1 MTINYISTATVS
13 SGLFQPSYWK
23 FEISY
28 ANYVLIQS
36 NPNALNLNYNGTL
49 VNINDNIYPTGT
61 VPPFG
66 NLWTISE
73 SAAGGQWY
81 ISFIVN
87 FSQYFLG
94 GIANWLNF
102 DGPYTAGVTGITNSI
117 TITNQPQSFVPVYN
131 PVPFT
136 FYSPNYAKDGYR
148 YLVTVAKELTGS
160 TNETIGTFKVVPR
173 IDGSGYLDIQK
184 ILASFTTVDFDEN
197 SFIMDNT
204 PNSYINYNVSF
215 GEEYTANYPYT
226 HLTKNTTPGLFSG
239 YTVLNQSNSSII
251 NPYRAGD
258 QINVV
263 TTPTG
268 ATATINGL
276 HQVLQVIDNH
286 TFVIDASYPT
296 TASTL
301 SISGTTNYADN
312 KKQGYTNLTTI
323 TGMTAFN
330 GALDWFDYK
339 HWDETKHVVQ
349 YNLTADTT
357 DQVWLLTSI
366 NNGSAALDKPKPSD
380 NVVYLTPTQNIW
392 VNFYTMSPNATH
404 YVNFKHSNNNGI
416 IADITITLD
425 DSGPYGP
432 MKQFRVCWLDLGI
445 TPKEGDKLSFRIINQ
460 SGDPFTRT
468 YDVLADVRCAIEDY
482 EVAFMDRMGSI
493 LSIPFY
499 LRATEKIN
507 ITKETNKQQ
516 QYYYDNI
523 DLNLANRGTNVNNV
537 NVVRT
542 YELNTNWMNDGM
554 LALYEEMMSSPYT
567 WLRMKAFSQYDGEY
581 TSNYYACTID
591 DKDYEVTK
599 QKNKRLI
606 KKTVTIKLANDR
618 PINC

>member
-1 MTINYISTATVS
+1 MTINYISATTVS

-36 NPNALNLNYNGTL
+36 NPNALNVNYNGTL
-49 VNINDNIYPTGT
+49 ININDDIYSTST

-81 ISFIVN
+81 ISFIVS
-87 FSQYFLG
+87 FSQYFLN
-94 GIANWLNF
+94 GIGAWLNF
-102 DGPYTAGVTGITNSI
+102 DGPYTPGVTGITNSI
-117 TITNQPQSFVPVYN
+117 TITYEPQAFVPVYN

-148 YLVTVAKELTGS
+148 YLVTVSKAPA
-160 TNETIGTFKVVPR
+160 NEIIGTFKVVPR
-173 IDGSGYLDIQK
+173 IDGSGYIDIQK
-184 ILASFTTVDFDEN
+184 ILSSFTTVDFD
-197 SFIMDNT
+197 DNYSVKDNI

-226 HLTKNTTPGLFSG
+226 SLSKNTTPGLFSG
-239 YTVLNQSNSSII
+239 YTVLNQSNVSII

-263 TTPTG
+263 TIPTG
-268 ATATINGL
+268 NTATINGL
-276 HQVLQVIDNH
+276 HQVVKIIDNH
-286 TFVIDASYPT
+286 TFVIDTIFPITS
-296 TASTL
+296 ASTL

-312 KKQGYTNLTTI
+312 RKEGYLNLTSVS
-323 TGMTAFN
+323 GRTAFN

-349 YNLTADTT
+349 YNPTASTT
-357 DQVWLLTSI
+357 DQVWFLTSI
-366 NNGSAALDKPKPSD
+366 NNGSAALDKPNPSD
-380 NVVYLTPTQNIW
+380 NIVYLTPTQNIW
-392 VNFYTMSPNATH
+392 INFYTTSPNQIHNLNIKH
-404 YVNFKHSNNNGI
+404 YNNNNSVINDFI
-416 IADITITLD
+416 IPIDGG
-425 DSGPYGP
+425 GPYGP
-432 MKQFRVCWLDLGI
+432 MKQFKISWLEYGI
-445 TPKEGDKLSFRIINQ
+445 VPKEGEGLSFKIVNE
-460 SGDPFTRT
+460 SGHSFTRT
-468 YDVLADVRCAIEDY
+468 YNILADVRCAIEDY

-499 LRATEKIN
+499 LRDAEKIT
-507 ITKETNKQQ
+507 ITRDTNKQQ

-523 DLNLANRGTNVNNV
+523 DLNLGDRGTNVNNV

-542 YELNTNWMNDGM
+542 FELNTNWMNDGM

-567 WLRMKAFSQYDGEY
+567 WLRMKAYSQYDGDY
-581 TSNYYACTID
+581 TSNYYSCTIE

-618 PINC
+618 PINI